1 LLARGAFAGL
11 DLSCLAI
18 FKMKVAYPLGLAVIV
33 NLKVF
38 GLEPGDRSSALI
50 RNDNV
55 YLNQFGV
62 ELDYVISGLFIL

>member
-1 LLARGAFAGL
+1 
-11 DLSCLAI
+11 
-18 FKMKVAYPLGLAVIV
+18 MKVAYPLGPAVIV

-55 YLNQFGV
+55 YLNQIGV